1 MPGTGL
7 LSMAAPRKPEDLFQ
21 EDLLPPEPIEPIEL
35 IDALRLMDGSN
46 ESELRGMESEE
57 FPQTPR
63 RSFYTWI
70 YNVPSGV
77 PAPPSFRLHVR
88 HVMCLQDFLQD
99 VEASPTKLE
108 ICVARARRRDG
119 DHFEMKRTVA
129 ATWKDQ

>member
-1 MPGTGL
+1 
-7 LSMAAPRKPEDLFQ
+7 MAAPRKPEDLFQ
-21 EDLLPPEPIEPIEL
+21 EDLLPPEPIEPMEPNEL
-35 IDALRLMDGSN
+35 LPDRSN
-46 ESELRGMESEE
+46 ESAQLQGMESEE